1 MYRISTLLLA
11 LLIVTGVSAGV
22 NVGSLTTEGLVSPL
36 NVETPNPRLSWIITS
51 SDRDVMQ
58 TAYHILVAS
67 SPEKLAAGQGD
78 IWDSGKVF
86 SDRSVWVE
94 YTGPKLADNTR
105 CYWKVKVSTTRGDSS
120 WSPQAEWGMGIVGE
134 GHWGGRWIGWE
145 GPFEWDIEDSH
156 SRMSSRYLRKE
167 FNSEKK
173 RNQACNRPYFRS
185 RSI

>member
-1 MYRISTLLLA
+1 MHRISTLLLA

-22 NVGSLTTEGLVSPL
+22 NVGSLTTEGLVGPL

-78 IWDSGKVF
+78 IWDSGKVS

-94 YTGPKLADNTR
+94 YNGPKLADNTR
-105 CYWKVKVSTTRGDSS
+105 CYWKVKVSTTRGESP
-120 WSPQAEWGMGIVGE
+120 WSPQAE
-134 GHWGGRWIGWE
+134 
-145 GPFEWDIEDSH
+145 
-156 SRMSSRYLRKE
+156 
-167 FNSEKK
+167 
-173 RNQACNRPYFRS
+173 
-185 RSI
+185 

>member
-67 SPEKLAAGQGD
+67 SPAA
-78 IWDSGKVF
+78 V
-86 SDRSVWVE
+86 
-94 YTGPKLADNTR
+94 
-105 CYWKVKVSTTRGDSS
+105 
-120 WSPQAEWGMGIVGE
+120 
-134 GHWGGRWIGWE
+134 
-145 GPFEWDIEDSH
+145 
-156 SRMSSRYLRKE
+156 
-167 FNSEKK
+167 
-173 RNQACNRPYFRS
+173 
-185 RSI
+185 